1 MQFSVTDISHGLA
14 CGPSRLIALCSI
26 PSIRFRTLHVIMGIV
41 GALRRLV
48 EQYRDRK
55 NDLDMVFIDLEKAY
69 DRVLKEIFWR
79 CAYCENGEIDE
90 YVTDR
95 IKVRWMKWR
104 LASGIFCD
112 KKVPLRLKGTFY
124 RVVIRSD
131 LLYGAECWPVKKTH
145 IQKMKVAEMRMLREQ
160 IAATPKGE
168 PLGLKG
174 YTSVGLSLSS
184 QYFKLGHFS
193 EARGSSKFPKMTQ
206 ERNERLFYNLLID
219 NVEELLP
226 TVYTSTVGKAYQ
238 KYESLFK
245 CPYGLYI
252 SLKEKGRILE
262 VLNNW
267 PERSIH
273 VIIVTDGERIL
284 GLGDLGCQ
292 ISPFQPHLTLFFS
305 ISSMSYEYSLFNC
318 KIDDFAV
325 QISVIP
331 HINEVNKEKS
341 SR

>member
-1 MQFSVTDISHGLA
+1 MGGNCELQSGESK
-14 CGPSRLIALCSI
+14 SRQQVSQPELL
-26 PSIRFRTLHVIMGIV
+26 RFPH
-41 GALRRLV
+41 
-48 EQYRDRK
+48 
-55 NDLDMVFIDLEKAY
+55 
-69 DRVLKEIFWR
+69 
-79 CAYCENGEIDE
+79 
-90 YVTDR
+90 
-95 IKVRWMKWR
+95 
-104 LASGIFCD
+104 D
-112 KKVPLRLKGTFY
+112 K
-124 RVVIRSD
+124 
-131 LLYGAECWPVKKTH
+131 
-145 IQKMKVAEMRMLREQ
+145 EQ

-292 ISPFQPHLTLFFS
+292 ISPFRPHLTLFFS

-325 QISVIP
+325 QMVSEQGPFSGGPFSPNVELLGCELDPRSILTGYQSRAHSYPMLAPELRCRGDCPRPIEISVIP

>member
-1 MQFSVTDISHGLA
+1 MRETRLRWFGHVMRRSTDA
-14 CGPSRLIALCSI
+14 PVQRCERLTRDGFKRGRGR
-26 PSIRFRTLHVIMGIV
+26 PKKYWGEVIRHDIEQLQLTEDMTL
-41 GALRRLV
+41 
-48 EQYRDRK
+48 DRK
-55 NDLDMVFIDLEKAY
+55 LWRRQI
-69 DRVLKEIFWR
+69 RV
-79 CAYCENGEIDE
+79 D
-90 YVTDR
+90 
-95 IKVRWMKWR
+95 
-104 LASGIFCD
+104 
-112 KKVPLRLKGTFY
+112 
-124 RVVIRSD
+124 
-131 LLYGAECWPVKKTH
+131 
-145 IQKMKVAEMRMLREQ
+145 
-160 IAATPKGE
+160 ATPKGE

-206 ERNERLFYNLLID
+206 ERNERLFYKLLID

-238 KYESLFK
+238 NYESLFK
-245 CPYGLYI
+245 CPYGLCI

-292 ISPFQPHLTLFFS
+292 ISPFRPHLTLFFS
-305 ISSMSYEYSLFNC
+305 ISSMSYEHSLFNC

-325 QISVIP
+325 QV
-331 HINEVNKEKS
+331 NERNELKLQVKHLLNVLSKPWLCWWNLILYIDLQNKTMQMTHESIYKALEKVDLEN
-341 SR
+341 